1 MVIFHP
7 RQAPDQ
13 KPPVLLIK
21 PDLVPPV
28 GLFYCRI
35 GSVRL
40 VANALHWGKTLI
52 EDKFLSD
59 CLDKTEFSSG
69 KTLYPN
75 ALGWSKSPMARQVAQ
90 WVSGHDF
97 CCLVVQLR
105 HASLIATTGTELVAK
120 KMYRGIEFNFGTKA
134 NGKEGFAFQ
143 LASLDLCD

>member
-1 MVIFHP
+1 M
-7 RQAPDQ
+7 
-13 KPPVLLIK
+13 LLIK

-28 GLFYCRI
+28 GLFYSRM

-52 EDKFLSD
+52 EGKFVSD
-59 CLDKTEFSSG
+59 CLDKTEYSSG

-97 CCLVVQLR
+97 PL
-105 HASLIATTGTELVAK
+105 TGGSTPPRVAYCHYWCRSGSELVAK
-120 KMYRGIEFNFGTKA
+120 K
-134 NGKEGFAFQ
+134 
-143 LASLDLCD
+143 SLMT

>member
-1 MVIFHP
+1 M
-7 RQAPDQ
+7 
-13 KPPVLLIK
+13 LLIK

-28 GLFYCRI
+28 GLLYCRI

-52 EDKFLSD
+52 EDKFVSD

-97 CCLVVQLR
+97 PL
-105 HASLIATTGTELVAK
+105 TGGSTPPRVA
-120 KMYRGIEFNFGTKA
+120 
-134 NGKEGFAFQ
+134 
-143 LASLDLCD
+143 